1 LFFKLNEEQ
10 EAIRKMVRDFVEN
23 EIVPVAA
30 KHDHEEKFPME
41 IIQKM
46 DELGLSNLAVPEEYG
61 GPGVD
66 SLTAAIIC
74 EELGRGCVGITT
86 SATCNSLALYP
97 LILGGS
103 EELKQKYLPYICE
116 NGKLASFALT
126 EPNAGSDV
134 SGMTTTAKR
143 DGDYY
148 IINGAKCFITNAT
161 YANYY
166 SVFAKTDKSLGH
178 KGISAFMVDRDCE
191 GVSTGKKEEKM
202 GIRASNTAEVIF
214 ENVRVPAENLIGNEG
229 DGFKLAMKTLDMAR
243 PSVAAQAVGLAQAAL
258 EAATKYA
265 KERVQF
271 GKPIGANQGIQFM
284 LADMAA
290 EIEAARL
297 LVYQAAWLK
306 DQKGDFTKQS
316 AIAKLFTTD
325 VAMKVTTDAV
335 QIFGGYGYS
344 REYPVEK
351 YMRDAKILQIYEGTN
366 QIQRIVIANQLLK

>member
-1 LFFKLNEEQ
+1 MFFKLNEDQ
-10 EAIRKMVRDFVEN
+10 EAIRKMVRDFAEN
-23 EIVPVAA
+23 EIVPIAA
-30 KHDHEEKFPME
+30 KLDHEEKFPME

-66 SLTAAIIC
+66 SLIAAIIV
-74 EELGRGCVGITT
+74 EELARGCVGVTT

-97 LILGGS
+97 LIIGGS
-103 EELKQKYLPYICE
+103 EELKQKYLPTICE
-116 NGKLASFALT
+116 EGKLAAFALT

-166 SVFAKTDKSLGH
+166 AVFAKTDKSLGH
-178 KGISAFMVDRDCE
+178 KGISVFMVERDWG
-191 GVSTGKKEEKM
+191 GVSTGKIEEKM

-214 ENVRVPAENLIGNEG
+214 ENVRVPTENLIGQEG
-229 DGFKLAMKTLDMAR
+229 DGFKLAMMTLDMAR
-243 PSVAAQAVGLAQAAL
+243 PSVAAMGVGVAQAAL
-258 EAATKYA
+258 EAATNYA

-284 LADMAA
+284 LADMAT
-290 EIEAARL
+290 EVEAARL

-306 DQKGDFTKQS
+306 DQKGQFTRQS
-316 AIAKLFTTD
+316 AIAKLYATD

-366 QIQRIVIANQLLK
+366 QIQRVVIANQLLK